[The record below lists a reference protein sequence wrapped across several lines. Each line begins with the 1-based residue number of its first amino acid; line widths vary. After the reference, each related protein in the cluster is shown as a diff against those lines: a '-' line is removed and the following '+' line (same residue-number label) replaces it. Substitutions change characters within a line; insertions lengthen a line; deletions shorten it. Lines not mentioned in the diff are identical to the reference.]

1 MLDHGLEHA
10 LRLVVA
16 QVAEGFLPV
25 ARGQV
30 SAPQLGDPDT
40 AQDQPLLHRHA
51 VMTHGLRKQTTDL
64 VLIRRMEK
72 GG

>member
-16 QVAEGFLPV
+16 QAAEGFLPV
-25 ARGQV
+25 ARRRV
-30 SAPQLGDPDT
+30 SAPRLGDPDT
-40 AQDQPLLHRHA
+40 AQDQPLSHRHA
-51 VMTHGLRKQTTDL
+51 VMMHGLRQQTTAL
-64 VLIRRMEK
+64 MLIRRVEK